1 MIKKRIR
8 QTTAIL
14 TTACIFSACTQKT
27 EQQPVVQMTEQQP
40 YTEES
45 NLERTTDLAGITE
58 DVETSVC
65 IDYVIESY
73 QNIQQ
78 FGYRLFSQQI
88 NSKNPVISPVSAYLA
103 LAMAGCGADGTT
115 RGEFYN
121 VLGNDMLP
129 LSDDMMNRFPEEIG
143 RAHV

>member
-58 DVETSVC
+58 DVETSSSDTAC
-65 IDYVIESY
+65 
-73 QNIQQ
+73 
-78 FGYRLFSQQI
+78 FR
-88 NSKNPVISPVSAYLA
+88 SKSTAKIL
-103 LAMAGCGADGTT
+103 
-115 RGEFYN
+115 
-121 VLGNDMLP
+121 
-129 LSDDMMNRFPEEIG
+129 
-143 RAHV
+143 